1 MVYIPLSSLV
11 QLGYPAITS
20 IFVIHQIIRYL
31 RYNEH
36 LFFGTVTLRYN
47 GVSLFK
53 CHGGYVRLGDI
64 TK

>member
-1 MVYIPLSSLV
+1 M
-11 QLGYPAITS
+11 
-20 IFVIHQIIRYL
+20 HQIIRYL